1 MVSSDLVFTIAMFVF
16 LVVLAAV
23 VFRFIWLRRVN
34 TNAHLSSDDTRLR
47 SAPDVSPVSGSPDRE
62 RNSPNSWRFVDY
74 SLTRKLPAQR
84 LHWRAR

>member
-1 MVSSDLVFTIAMFVF
+1 MVSSDLATIAMFVF

-34 TNAHLSSDDTRLR
+34 TDQHLSSDDTQLR
-47 SAPDVSPVSGSPDRE
+47 SAPNVSPVSGSPDSE

-74 SLTRKLPAQR
+74 SLRRRRPAQR
-84 LHWRAR
+84 WPLTGRI